1 MPTRDVGGIGVCGP
15 VEATF
20 SSGSW
25 QAAPAMRIFPFLAVV
40 ALTFAADVAVAQT
53 PPAPAERIVV
63 SDTVE
68 PIDTGIDD
76 DLDTCPAGK
85 CCPPS
90 TSKKLIMGVAS
101 IAAFLILFFL
111 MVRLMER
118 VFIKQERSP
127 LLGRHLGI
135 SLALFLGGGAVC
147 GILFAGTG
155 CWALAYSYWAGFL
168 GVVWVLQLAYT
179 LIAIRKS

>member
-1 MPTRDVGGIGVCGP
+1 
-15 VEATF
+15 
-20 SSGSW
+20 
-25 QAAPAMRIFPFLAVV
+25 MRISPFLAVV
-40 ALTFAADVAVAQT
+40 ALSLSAADVAVAQT
-53 PPAPAERIVV
+53 PPPAERIVV

-76 DLDTCPAGK
+76 RLDECPVGM

-127 LLGRHLGI
+127 LLGRHLGM
-135 SLALFLGGGAVC
+135 SLALFLGGGAIC

-168 GVVWVLQLAYT
+168 GIVWALHLVYT
-179 LIAIRKS
+179 LIAVRKS

>member
-1 MPTRDVGGIGVCGP
+1 
-15 VEATF
+15 
-20 SSGSW
+20 
-25 QAAPAMRIFPFLAVV
+25 MRIFLLLAVV
-40 ALTFAADVAVAQT
+40 IPFLAADVAVAQA
-53 PPAPAERIVV
+53 PPPSPTGQRVVV

-68 PIDTGIDD
+68 AVDTGIDD
-76 DLDTCPAGK
+76 DFEACAPGQ

-90 TSKKLIMGVAS
+90 TSRKLLMGVAS
-101 IAAFLILFFL
+101 IVAFLILFFL

-127 LLGRHLGI
+127 LLGRHLGV

-168 GVVWVLQLAYT
+168 GVVWVLHLVYT

>member
-1 MPTRDVGGIGVCGP
+1 
-15 VEATF
+15 
-20 SSGSW
+20 
-25 QAAPAMRIFPFLAVV
+25 MRILWILAVV
-40 ALTFAADVAVAQT
+40 AISLFVADVAVAQT
-53 PPAPAERIVV
+53 PPTPPAERIVV

-68 PIDTGIDD
+68 SIDTGIDD
-76 DLDTCPAGK
+76 SLDECPIGT

-127 LLGRHLGI
+127 LLGRHLGM
-135 SLALFLGGGAVC
+135 SLALFLGGGAIC

-168 GVVWVLQLAYT
+168 GLVWLLHLVYT
-179 LIAIRKS
+179 LIAVRKT

>member
-1 MPTRDVGGIGVCGP
+1 
-15 VEATF
+15 
-20 SSGSW
+20 
-25 QAAPAMRIFPFLAVV
+25 MRIHLHFAVV
-40 ALTFAADVAVAQT
+40 AALCAGTAIAQT
-53 PPAPAERIVV
+53 PAPAADRVVV

-68 PIDTGIDD
+68 PVDTGIDD
-76 DLDTCPAGK
+76 AFDDCPVGM

-90 TSKKLIMGVAS
+90 TSRKLIMGVAS

-127 LLGRHLGI
+127 LLGRHAGI
-135 SLALFLGGGAVC
+135 SLALFLGGGAIC

-168 GVVWVLQLAYT
+168 GVVWLLHLVYT
-179 LIAIRKS
+179 LIAVRKG